1 VTLAPWHEENWRLLA
16 GRRAR
21 GTLPHALLLC
31 GPQGLGKREFAER
44 VAQMLLCENEAS
56 APCEQCRSCRLFSSR
71 NQRDPAETR
80 ADGTLAHPNGHPGHP
95 DARFVGHVLN
105 EKSSPKKMYS
115 ELVVEQMRDLSAWL
129 AMPPQ
134 FGRAQVSLI
143 DPADELNTA
152 ASNALL
158 KTLEEPGA
166 GRHLI
171 LISSRPARL
180 SATIRS
186 RCQRVEFSVPSAAL
200 ALAWLSARGVNARE
214 AGTALAA
221 ASGNPGLALGWI
233 KGGGMTLREEV
244 GTDLRALCGGKV
256 SAVEVANRWSRD
268 DLETR
273 LWFAAA
279 LVRDEAQ
286 AASRGQSGPLA
297 LTPRPDFTK
306 LAAWFEQANRARAQL
321 RGPLRPELVALE
333 VLSAVAAQAAHA
345 T

>member
-16 GRRAR
+16 ERRAR

-31 GPQGLGKREFAER
+31 GPQGLGKREFAETL
-44 VAQMLLCENEAS
+44 AASLLCQQ
-56 APCEQCRSCRLFSSR
+56 P
-71 NQRDPAETR
+71 R
-80 ADGTLAHPNGHPGHP
+80 ADGTACGTCRACLLLAAGSHP
-95 DARFVGHVLN
+95 DRVRIGL
-105 EKSSPKKMYS
+105 
-115 ELVVEQMRDLSAWL
+115 ELRDDGKPRTEITVEQIRILSERL
-129 AMPPQ
+129 ALTAQ
-134 FGRAQVSLI
+134 FGGFQIATI
-143 DPADELNTA
+143 DPADQMNHA

-158 KTLEEPGA
+158 KTLEEPTPA
-166 GRHLI
+166 TVIALI
-171 LISSRPARL
+171 ADHPARL

-186 RCQRVEFSVPSAAL
+186 RCQRVEFRVPAA
-200 ALAWLSARGVNARE
+200 AQAQAWLATHGADPKLAAN
-214 AGTALAA
+214 ALAA

-233 KGGGMTLREEV
+233 KGGGMALREEV
-244 GTDLRALCGGKV
+244 GTDLRALCGGKT
-256 SAVEVANRWSRD
+256 SAVEIANRWSRD

-279 LVRDEAQ
+279 LMRDEAQ